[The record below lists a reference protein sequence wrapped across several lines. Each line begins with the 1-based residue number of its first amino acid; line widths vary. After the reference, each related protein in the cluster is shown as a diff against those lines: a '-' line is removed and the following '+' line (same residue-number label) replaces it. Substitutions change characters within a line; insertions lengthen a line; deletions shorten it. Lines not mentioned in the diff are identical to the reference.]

1 MFLNAFTIPNPL
13 RSLLHV
19 IFLSFPRNILMSLIT
34 LYLFIYCG
42 SLEEHKPFYL
52 RNVYPSYLHQEP
64 VIIWK
69 HITPIEIASWN
80 ESSRLTDFASYK
92 ELHDRTLEITENKG
106 FYF

>member
-1 MFLNAFTIPNPL
+1 M
-13 RSLLHV
+13 SLLHV
-19 IFLSFPRNILMSLIT
+19 IFLSFPRDILMSLIT

-69 HITPIEIASWN
+69 YITPI

-92 ELHDRTLEITENKG
+92 ELHDHTLEITENRG